1 MKRATGLLV
10 IAFKTA
16 DMSRIVTGLHSTPL
30 VLALSMATSTARLQ
44 DNRADGKSRAEKPQS
59 GSETGLTDTHRALVG
74 RLR

>member
-44 DNRADGKSRAEKPQS
+44 DGRADVKSRTGKPHT
-59 GSETGLTDTHRALVG
+59 GSETGLTDTHQALVG